1 MRPLRSI
8 LLVSL
13 AIAALATS
21 GFSQSTSPASTS
33 PGDRL
38 LGTWKTQP
46 DGGDFA
52 YVMVVRNGDSYSGTI
67 AWLNQP
73 DYPASEGPEWAGK
86 PKVDRN
92 NPEPSLRARSVVGLQ
107 ILRGFTYDG
116 KGVWSGGTIY
126 DPKKGKTYRCK
137 ITLRPDGTL
146 FVRGYIGFSWLGR
159 TTVWTRVP
167 NAQVVPV
174 TEPGK
179 SP

>member
-8 LLVSL
+8 LFVSL

-21 GFSQSTSPASTS
+21 GFSQSTSPTPAS
-33 PGDRL
+33 PADQL

-52 YVMVVRNGDSYSGTI
+52 YVAIFRHGNVYSGKI
-67 AWLNQP
+67 GWLSQP
-73 DYPASEGPEWAGK
+73 DYPASEGPQWAGK

-92 NPEPSLRARSVVGLQ
+92 NPDPSLRARPIIGLQ
-107 ILRGFTYDG
+107 ILRSFTYDG
-116 KGVWSGGTIY
+116 GGVWSGGTIY

-159 TTVWTRVP
+159 TTVWT
-167 NAQVVPV
+167 PV
-174 TEPGK
+174 ADTGGEPGGQ
-179 SP
+179 PAHNP